1 MYTVDF
7 PHGFP
12 STRNYEHACVHLP
25 TSNVCDDAVVV
36 RLLNSIRAFSV
47 ATVSWLSEFT
57 FEHCDGSFPNHRL

>member
-7 PHGFP
+7 PPGFP

-57 FEHCDGSFPNHRL
+57 F